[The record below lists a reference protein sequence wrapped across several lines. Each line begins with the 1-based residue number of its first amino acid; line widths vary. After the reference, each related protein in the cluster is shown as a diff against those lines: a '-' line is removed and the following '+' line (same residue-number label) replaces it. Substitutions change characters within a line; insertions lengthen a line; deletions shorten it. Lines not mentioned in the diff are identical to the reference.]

1 VKSRRVLLL
10 LVVALPALALAYAVP
25 RFDEI
30 VLFD

>member
-10 LVVALPALALAYAVP
+10 LVVALPALALACAVP
-25 RFDEI
+25 RFDEV